1 MTEGTAPSLTS
12 FGAPLD
18 GPLPLTPSQTVGPYL
33 HIALEWP
40 DGPNVV
46 PAGTPDAITVG
57 GVLLDGDGQPV
68 PDGIIETWQADARG
82 RFDHPDDPRG
92 AQAVTPAGFRGFGRC
107 TTDSSGH
114 WHVVTVKPGPLPTP
128 DGGTESP
135 HLDVTVMARGML
147 DRVVTRLY
155 FDDDDHAADPVIADV
170 PESRRTTLIAAR
182 RANVPTTA
190 PSGPDVDYR
199 FDVHLQGDHETV
211 FFDV

>member
-1 MTEGTAPSLTS
+1 MTESPSSTS

-18 GPLPLTPSQTVGPYL
+18 GPLPVTPTQTVGPYL

-46 PAGTPDAITVG
+46 PPGTPGAITVG
-57 GVLLDGDGQPV
+57 GLLLDGEGQPV
-68 PDGIIETWQADARG
+68 TDGIIETWQADATG

-92 AQAVTPAGFRGFGRC
+92 AQAATPAGFRGFGRC
-107 TTDSSGH
+107 TTDPSGH
-114 WHVVTVKPGPLPTP
+114 WHVLTVKPGPLPTP

-135 HLDVTVMARGML
+135 HLDMTVMARGML

-155 FDDDDHAADPVIADV
+155 FDDDDHAADPVLADV
-170 PESRRTTLIAAR
+170 PEERRATLVATR
-182 RANVPTTA
+182 RANVPAATG
-190 PSGPDVDYR
+190 GPDVDYR